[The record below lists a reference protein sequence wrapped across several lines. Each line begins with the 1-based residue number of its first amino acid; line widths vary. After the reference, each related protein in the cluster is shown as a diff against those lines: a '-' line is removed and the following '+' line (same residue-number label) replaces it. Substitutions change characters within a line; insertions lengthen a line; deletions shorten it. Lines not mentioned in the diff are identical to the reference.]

1 MGVDF
6 NRIGFGISSGTSR
19 TGFGTIVSFP
29 SGGGGCPA
37 AGTLIST
44 QDDIEYAI
52 NIGGYYTTY
61 QHEETLNPSNFIPNQ
76 TRDVYVRADGDCGTY
91 LDETEVIDGSTWY
104 HDVKYKAYGV
114 FAASEVYT
122 NYITISGNCSSS
134 SQFTNGTRLVG
145 YYHDGIGTL
154 YSNPISYDYE
164 DYGVFFFSE
173 ECNDND
179 GNPYTTSYFSDGDG
193 SYYTS

>member
-1 MGVDF
+1 MSVRFQYAGDKD
-6 NRIGFGISSGTSR
+6 ISVGR
-19 TGFGTIVSFP
+19 
-29 SGGGGCPA
+29 SGGASIFSLPAVGGCPA

-52 NIGGYYTTY
+52 GLGGFSTTY
-61 QHEETLNPSNFIPNQ
+61 LHEETLMQSDPIPNQ

-91 LDETEVIDGSTWY
+91 LDETEVIDGTTY
-104 HDVKYKAYGV
+104 HYDVKYKAYGV
-114 FAASEVYT
+114 LAATEVYT
-122 NYITISGNCSSS
+122 NYIIIYGSCGGYFNG
-134 SQFTNGTRLVG
+134 TNGTRLTG

-173 ECNDND
+173 ECSDDD
-179 GNPYTTSYFSDGDG
+179 GNPYTTNYFSDGDG
-193 SYYTS
+193 NYYTS